1 MMINVF
7 NTTFELS
14 LRVLLTLDSSSNH
27 SKTVD
32 MITAIDFITV
42 YGKDFGISEENL
54 HGENAYRFC
63 ELAVRRDLITGA
75 LKTLV
80 LDELVSVRASEKG
93 FTYVIN
99 EKGKKFCNGLECTYA
114 QEYRE
119 ATSKA
124 QAYIS
129 LNKQKDI
136 LKLINQQSLLS
147 LQRGDSNG

>member
-1 MMINVF
+1 MTNVF
-7 NTTFELS
+7 NTTFEIS
-14 LRVLLTLDSSSNH
+14 LRVLLALDSSNNNP
-27 SKTVD
+27 KTVD

-54 HGENAYRFC
+54 HGNNSYRFC

-75 LKTLV
+75 LKSLV
-80 LDELVSVRASEKG
+80 LDELVSVQASEKG
-93 FTYVIN
+93 FTYEIN
-99 EKGKKFCNGLECTYA
+99 GKGKAFCAEMESTYA
-114 QEYRE
+114 KEYRE
-119 ATSKA
+119 ATVKV

-136 LKLINQQSLLS
+136 LKLINQQSLLA

>member
-1 MMINVF
+1 MTNVF
-7 NTTFELS
+7 NTTFEIS
-14 LRVLLTLDSSSNH
+14 LRVLLALDSSNNNP
-27 SKTVD
+27 KTVD

-54 HGENAYRFC
+54 HGNNSYRFC

-75 LKTLV
+75 LKSLV
-80 LDELVSVRASEKG
+80 LDELVSVQASEKG
-93 FTYVIN
+93 FTYEIN
-99 EKGKKFCNGLECTYA
+99 GKGKAFCAEMESPYA
-114 QEYRE
+114 KEYRE
-119 ATSKA
+119 ATVKV

-136 LKLINQQSLLS
+136 LKLINQQSLLA